1 MYPLQLHRLFLQL
14 HHPFRSGGQPAQ
26 IYYMSKDGLD
36 VSISTLVLMIVT
48 ITYKAVLVLVGF
60 VVLIFMSPTVHTYM
74 GASRYLLY
82 LGMGLNV
89 IAVTRYDDSGVCAE
103 LDETDS
109 LLRAPFPGENA
120 SSET

>member
-1 MYPLQLHRLFLQL
+1 
-14 HHPFRSGGQPAQ
+14 
-26 IYYMSKDGLD
+26 MSKDGLD

-60 VVLIFMSPTVHTYM
+60 VVLIFMSPT
-74 GASRYLLY
+74 GSYLY
-82 LGMGLNV
+82 GSFPVSSVSGNGPECHC
-89 IAVTRYDDSGVCAE
+89 RDQYDDSGVCAG